1 MTTVITAILVAAAVA
16 GCAQRQARDLA
27 ANLNRITHDYDAAR
41 AAKAQ
46 AETAYYADQLRILRG
61 ALGGSFV
68 VKEQGTIDKG
78 VPIEQSIAYGRIV
91 TSARR
96 DAYLLAE
103 GLGTPGGDAQSGAGL
118 LRFLNQGLQED
129 REAFVQ
135 AQQRQQQLR
144 AELLASLERI
154 DRQETRLEAI
164 RKELKKLAQ
173 PHDLKVTAEQ
183 LYAIGQA
190 IQKQLAESDGGPK

>member
-1 MTTVITAILVAAAVA
+1 
-16 GCAQRQARDLA
+16 
-27 ANLNRITHDYDAAR
+27 
-41 AAKAQ
+41 
-46 AETAYYADQLRILRG
+46 
-61 ALGGSFV
+61 
-68 VKEQGTIDKG
+68 
-78 VPIEQSIAYGRIV
+78 
-91 TSARR
+91 
-96 DAYLLAE
+96 
-103 GLGTPGGDAQSGAGL
+103 